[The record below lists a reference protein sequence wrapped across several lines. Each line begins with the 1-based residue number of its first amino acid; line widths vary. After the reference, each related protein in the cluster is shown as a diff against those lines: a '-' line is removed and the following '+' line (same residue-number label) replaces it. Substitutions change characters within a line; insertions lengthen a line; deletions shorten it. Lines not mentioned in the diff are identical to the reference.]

1 LINRDSAYI
10 VYVNW
15 SKFVF
20 LSLVSCYG
28 RLLLFYLITKKS
40 KLDLKFNNS
49 VSFMVVRDK
58 FDFMFY
64 DYQYLLIEYPGEI
77 QMKNVLP

>member
-1 LINRDSAYI
+1 
-10 VYVNW
+10 
-15 SKFVF
+15 
-20 LSLVSCYG
+20 
-28 RLLLFYLITKKS
+28 
-40 KLDLKFNNS
+40 
-49 VSFMVVRDK
+49 MVVRDK